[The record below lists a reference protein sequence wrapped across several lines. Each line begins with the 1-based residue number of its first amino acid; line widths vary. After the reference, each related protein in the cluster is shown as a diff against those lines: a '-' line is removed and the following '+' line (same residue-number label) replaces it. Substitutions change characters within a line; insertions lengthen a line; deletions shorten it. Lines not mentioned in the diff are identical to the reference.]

1 MTIEDIS
8 AVLRYL
14 ISYCAAPAL
23 IINLTQFGVNA
34 LICAITGKGLRLNG
48 K

>member
-1 MTIEDIS
+1 MTVEDIS

-14 ISYCAAPAL
+14 IAFCAAPAL

-34 LICAITGKGLRLNG
+34 LICAVTGKGLKLNG